1 MENLTLNEKGQI
13 TIPAPL
19 RKQLGISAGSQI
31 RLFSEPGEK
40 TLHLTPTG
48 SIKDAFGI
56 LPKPEKAL
64 TIEEMNEKMETA
76 VAEEVMSYERH

>member
-1 MENLTLNEKGQI
+1 METLTLNEKGQI
-13 TIPAPL
+13 TIPAQL
-19 RKQLGISAGSQI
+19 RKQLGISAGSQV

-56 LPKPEKAL
+56 LPKPKKNR
-64 TIEEMNEKMETA
+64 TVEEMNAAMENA
-76 VAEEVMSYERH
+76 VAAEVMSYERD

>member
-1 MENLTLNEKGQI
+1 METLTLNEKGQI

-19 RKQLGISAGSQI
+19 RKQLGISAGSQV

-56 LPKPEKAL
+56 LPKPKKGK
-64 TIEEMNEKMETA
+64 TIEEMNAEMETA
-76 VAEEVMSYERH
+76 VAEEVISYEGD